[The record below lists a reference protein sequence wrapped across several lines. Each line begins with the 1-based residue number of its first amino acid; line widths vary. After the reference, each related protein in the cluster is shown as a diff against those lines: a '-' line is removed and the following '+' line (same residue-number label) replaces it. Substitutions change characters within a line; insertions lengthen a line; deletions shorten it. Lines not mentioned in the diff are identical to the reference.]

1 MVTPDTILRW
11 AFAASSADIAGQR
24 PRPTS
29 GTPQGQ
35 IEHEMIPPG
44 AHQAGV
50 QLLGSQQIEFPINS
64 DDEHVQAG
72 VIGVQAQLWARV
84 GIVVHLVVHLRVS
97 LVER

>member
-1 MVTPDTILRW
+1 M
-11 AFAASSADIAGQR
+11 
-24 PRPTS
+24 
-29 GTPQGQ
+29 
-35 IEHEMIPPG
+35 
-44 AHQAGV
+44 